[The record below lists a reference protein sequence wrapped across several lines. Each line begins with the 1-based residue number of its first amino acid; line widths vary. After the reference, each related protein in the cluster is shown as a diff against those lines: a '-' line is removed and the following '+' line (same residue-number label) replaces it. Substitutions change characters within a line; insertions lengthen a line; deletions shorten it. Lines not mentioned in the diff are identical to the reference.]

1 MLKQCVETM
10 GVVRESK
17 GKLGSK
23 KLSSAQ
29 DTVSK
34 KHASAVKKGPAKH
47 GKPLKAKD
55 EVTQNPTKKKIKSVR
70 IHEVP
75 NVVQFPSNKAP
86 ASLKTIP
93 KKQKGDAVEKV
104 SEIEDGDD
112 EDANNDAE
120 LLSGFPDSMSD
131 EEDEEDDAMTKQAG
145 SVSYTHL

>member
-55 EVTQNPTKKKIKSVR
+55 EVTQNPTKKK
-70 IHEVP
+70 
-75 NVVQFPSNKAP
+75 SNRF
-86 ASLKTIP
+86 
-93 KKQKGDAVEKV
+93 
-104 SEIEDGDD
+104 
-112 EDANNDAE
+112 
-120 LLSGFPDSMSD
+120 GFRRYQMLFNFHQ
-131 EEDEEDDAMTKQAG
+131 TKLQR
-145 SVSYTHL
+145 L